1 MEIYHIKNPSPEL
14 IAFREA
20 SDCFARASEV
30 SGNMKPGH
38 IGEDEAQALT
48 YLLQDEM
55 ERCKLAVVS
64 KPPVTLETL
73 AEHAECVAFLAEMF
87 DRNLPSIQS
96 DLSRLQLAVDAF
108 LKVTLNKVPVEQAA

>member
-1 MEIYHIKNPSPEL
+1 MEIYDIKNPSPEL

-20 SDCFARASEV
+20 AAHWARATET
-30 SGNMKPGH
+30 SGNMTPGH
-38 IGEDEAQALT
+38 VGEDEAQALT

-55 ERCKLAVVS
+55 ERCKLAVVA

-73 AEHAECVAFLAEMF
+73 AEHAECVAFLAEKF
-87 DRNLPSIQS
+87 ARDLPSIHS
-96 DLSRLQLAVDAF
+96 DFSRLQLAVDAF